1 MNTPLWKRD
10 EIESP
15 CVQIC
20 IVHPET
26 RICTGC
32 YRTIDEITDWSR
44 MTPEARRN
52 IMDDLPARADQLKV
66 RRGGRA
72 ARLKR
77 RKSTLRPNRS
87 GASQYSTNP
96 MLTALLGGNRRSCGP
111 LAALWPWTPTARL
124 HANTSDEG
132 HRPRPHSHALR
143 LGYRC

>member
-20 IVHPET
+20 VVHPET

-44 MTPEARRN
+44 MTPEARRT
-52 IMDDLPARADQLKV
+52 IMDDLSARADQLKV
-66 RRGGRA
+66 RRGGRV

-77 RKSTLRPNRS
+77 R
-87 GASQYSTNP
+87 
-96 MLTALLGGNRRSCGP
+96 
-111 LAALWPWTPTARL
+111 
-124 HANTSDEG
+124 
-132 HRPRPHSHALR
+132 
-143 LGYRC
+143 

>member
-1 MNTPLWKRD
+1 MNTPIWKRD

-20 IVHPET
+20 VVHPET

-44 MTPEARRN
+44 MTPEARRI

-77 RKSTLRPNRS
+77 R
-87 GASQYSTNP
+87 
-96 MLTALLGGNRRSCGP
+96 
-111 LAALWPWTPTARL
+111 
-124 HANTSDEG
+124 
-132 HRPRPHSHALR
+132 
-143 LGYRC
+143 

>member
-15 CVQIC
+15 CAQIC
-20 IVHPET
+20 VVHPET

-77 RKSTLRPNRS
+77 R
-87 GASQYSTNP
+87 
-96 MLTALLGGNRRSCGP
+96 
-111 LAALWPWTPTARL
+111 
-124 HANTSDEG
+124 
-132 HRPRPHSHALR
+132 
-143 LGYRC
+143 

>member
-20 IVHPET
+20 VVHPET

-44 MTPEARRN
+44 MTPEARRDV
-52 IMDDLPARADQLKV
+52 MDDLPTRADQLKV

-77 RKSTLRPNRS
+77 
-87 GASQYSTNP
+87 Q
-96 MLTALLGGNRRSCGP
+96 
-111 LAALWPWTPTARL
+111 
-124 HANTSDEG
+124 
-132 HRPRPHSHALR
+132 
-143 LGYRC
+143 

>member
-1 MNTPLWKRD
+1 MNTALWKRD

-20 IVHPET
+20 VVHPET

-77 RKSTLRPNRS
+77 R
-87 GASQYSTNP
+87 
-96 MLTALLGGNRRSCGP
+96 
-111 LAALWPWTPTARL
+111 
-124 HANTSDEG
+124 
-132 HRPRPHSHALR
+132 
-143 LGYRC
+143 

>member
-20 IVHPET
+20 VVHPET

-44 MTPEARRN
+44 MTPEVRRKV
-52 IMDDLPARADQLKV
+52 MDDLQARADQLKV

-77 RKSTLRPNRS
+77 R
-87 GASQYSTNP
+87 
-96 MLTALLGGNRRSCGP
+96 
-111 LAALWPWTPTARL
+111 
-124 HANTSDEG
+124 
-132 HRPRPHSHALR
+132 
-143 LGYRC
+143 

>member
-20 IVHPET
+20 VVHPET

-52 IMDDLPARADQLKV
+52 IMDDLPARAAQLKV

-77 RKSTLRPNRS
+77 R
-87 GASQYSTNP
+87 
-96 MLTALLGGNRRSCGP
+96 
-111 LAALWPWTPTARL
+111 
-124 HANTSDEG
+124 
-132 HRPRPHSHALR
+132 
-143 LGYRC
+143 

>member
-1 MNTPLWKRD
+1 MNTPLWKRY

-20 IVHPET
+20 VVHPET

-77 RKSTLRPNRS
+77 R
-87 GASQYSTNP
+87 
-96 MLTALLGGNRRSCGP
+96 
-111 LAALWPWTPTARL
+111 
-124 HANTSDEG
+124 
-132 HRPRPHSHALR
+132 
-143 LGYRC
+143 

>member
-77 RKSTLRPNRS
+77 R
-87 GASQYSTNP
+87 
-96 MLTALLGGNRRSCGP
+96 
-111 LAALWPWTPTARL
+111 
-124 HANTSDEG
+124 
-132 HRPRPHSHALR
+132 
-143 LGYRC
+143 

>member
-20 IVHPET
+20 VVHPET

-44 MTPEARRN
+44 MTPEARRT
-52 IMDDLPARADQLKV
+52 IMDDLPARADQFKV
-66 RRGGRA
+66 RRGGRT

-77 RKSTLRPNRS
+77 R
-87 GASQYSTNP
+87 
-96 MLTALLGGNRRSCGP
+96 
-111 LAALWPWTPTARL
+111 
-124 HANTSDEG
+124 
-132 HRPRPHSHALR
+132 
-143 LGYRC
+143 